1 MIFKGRR
8 TTTVPWPK
16 FLLHPDDQDVRSS
29 PDDIDRVWG
38 FQPHTPPTPY
48 PTSSTSP
55 EPAWNTTPPVRFT
68 ELIVDPISRPHYPE
82 LKGDHATR
90 PHYPEL
96 IGDHATR
103 PHYPE
108 LIGDH
113 ATRPH
118 YPELIG
124 DHATRLP
131 YPELIGDHATRPPY
145 PEIIGNQV
153 TRPSYPRRRA
163 ELGTRQTNLG
173 RRVTPKTRLSFPETV
188 IKHTNPGH
196 RENSVNK
203 WNPVTRQTYTEREMN
218 PVTGPDFP
226 DPVSSPNYP
235 DPMSRA
241 TNPENKV
248 HPEVESSI
256 SQQMIDSVSKQT
268 NRKRKVN
275 PVTDSSSSN
284 PVINTGNR
292 SVDPVTNLDK
302 QDSTTGVDEPDGIKN
317 PASPNL
323 EGMADPDN
331 AVRPEDLS
339 VTKTN
344 PEQIKNPSAAPTNPE
359 QIEDPL
365 AATTN
370 LEQIEDPEAVQSNME
385 RPKDLAASQTNQEQQ
400 EDFPADQ
407 SDLEKLLK
415 PVTVRTDPDQITEQT
430 FRRYELPNVQP
441 EKDFRQQT
449 SR

>member
-90 PHYPEL
+90 PH
-96 IGDHATR
+96 
-103 PHYPE
+103 
-108 LIGDH
+108 
-113 ATRPH
+113 
-118 YPELIG
+118 
-124 DHATRLP
+124 